1 MARWEFHLSDYD
13 SNGAARWI
21 WLYRGRG
28 IEAVT
33 SKTAFATYCECVADA
48 LEHGYDAP
56 VAAQSNAAPRCRAS

>member
-13 SNGAARWI
+13 GNGSARWI
-21 WLYRGRG
+21 WLYRGDG

-33 SKTAFATYCECVADA
+33 SQTAFATYRECVADA

-56 VAAQSNAAPRCRAS
+56 VAATWSAAPQPHAG